1 MPKPCALFRSFVGFR
16 LFVALHS
23 FRAGQPRERGAG
35 CSREGVAMPFGSTRR
50 KAGALAPQVE
60 GYRAW
65 LAERGYT
72 TQTSRNMLKDLG
84 QVGLWLSEQGLD
96 AADLN
101 ENHLKRH
108 LSDLQEAGRR
118 RVAGPRG
125 IVPLLTFLREA
136 GVVPA
141 PQVAL
146 SPAEVLLERYR
157 CWMGSERGLSAS
169 TMLRYGNTA
178 RRFLIEQAMVDAE
191 FAPGG
196 LTGADLNAFL
206 LRECARVSAGSA
218 KGRVAELRS
227 LMKFLHLHGVIP
239 MKLGGAMPPVGGWRF
254 ASVPPTMATG
264 DIQRLLDETPRQGT
278 VGVRDYAILMLVA
291 RLGLRSIEV
300 ARMLLDDV
308 DWRCGEIVV
317 RGKGRREDR
326 LPLPA
331 DVGEA
336 LVAYLS
342 GPRPCVDARHV
353 FLTCRAPHGPIRAD
367 LVGDVVERA
376 CQRAGS
382 PKVGPHRLRHALAAD
397 MLRHGAGL
405 TAIGQVLRHQDL
417 ATTALY
423 AKVDF
428 IALRAV
434 AQPWPGTEAT

>member
-1 MPKPCALFRSFVGFR
+1 
-16 LFVALHS
+16 
-23 FRAGQPRERGAG
+23 
-35 CSREGVAMPFGSTRR
+35 
-50 KAGALAPQVE
+50 
-60 GYRAW
+60 
-65 LAERGYT
+65 
-72 TQTSRNMLKDLG
+72 MLKDLG
-84 QVGLWLSEQGLD
+84 QAGLWLSGQGLD
-96 AADLN
+96 VRDLD
-101 ENHLKRH
+101 EERLEQH
-108 LSDLQEAGRR
+108 LSDLRKAGRR

-125 IVPLLTFLREA
+125 MVPLLMFLREA

-141 PQVAL
+141 ARVSA
-146 SPAEVLLERYR
+146 SPAESLLERYR
-157 CWMGSERGLSAS
+157 SWMASERGLSAA
-169 TMLRYGNTA
+169 TMLRYENTA
-178 RRFLIEQAMVDAE
+178 RRFLAEQAMTGGV
-191 FAPGG
+191 FAPHT

-227 LMKFLHLHGVIP
+227 LMRFLHLHGVTP
-239 MKLGGAMPPVGGWRF
+239 VKLGGAVPPVGGWRF
-254 ASVPPTMATG
+254 ASVPRTMAPG
-264 DIQRLLDETPRQGT
+264 DVERLLEHTSRQEP

-291 RLGLRSIEV
+291 RLGLRSVEV
-300 ARMLLDDV
+300 ARLLLDDV

-342 GPRPCVDARHV
+342 GARPEARSRHL
-353 FLTCRAPHGPIRAD
+353 FLTCKAPRGPIRAD

-376 CQRAGS
+376 CLRAGS
-382 PKVGPHRLRHALAAD
+382 PRVGPHRLRHALAAD

-417 ATTALY
+417 GTTALY

-428 IALRAV
+428 TALRAV
-434 AQPWPGTEAT
+434 AQPWPGGAA